1 MDLLERERER
11 GGGVWRAGGWGVVVD
26 MESGRLEGRYF
37 CRKLD
42 NVC

>member
-11 GGGVWRAGGWGVVVD
+11 GWRGGGYGEREVGGD
-26 MESGRLEGRYF
+26 MESGKLEGRYF